1 MMTTTRISRLLLIA
15 MLASLTLSSC
25 GGSET
30 TTDTT
35 AAGNVDT
42 TTVAADTAETL
53 NLPAKNWEGRK
64 FRVLGYENVNRTQF
78 SNFEIDSEGENGD
91 VVNDAIFRRNTK
103 IEDTYNVE
111 IVQILDASDTNH
123 ENATMAHIRQT
134 TLAGED
140 LYDLAFASVS
150 RIGTLAREGMFYDL
164 NSVDHI
170 DFTKSW
176 WNSEVNSA
184 LEVSGRLFFTNSDF
198 SLRDKSRSY
207 IMTFNKAMV
216 EKYELG
222 DPFQLVRDGKWT
234 LDVMTEWSK
243 KVGNDVNGN
252 GEPDYEDTFGTGF
265 ESYNTFRTFS
275 FGAGLE
281 ILQNNGGSPALVMNN
296 ERTIDIID
304 KVFGLL
310 TPNDYV
316 GTTCEL
322 WNGKVTFD
330 YWSACGKLFMEGRL
344 LFLTTFPHSLK
355 TLSANCTED
364 YGVLPFGKLDEKQ
377 DKYYTFADSM
387 GMLFG
392 IPSTTPDP
400 DFSGF
405 MLEALSA
412 ESQKTS
418 LPAYYEISCK
428 TKYTYDEDSA
438 EMMDIIF
445 DGIVFEPAVIYGIS
459 GVNSLLYEIAKGGTN
474 DFASRYAS
482 IEAAAKEDIK
492 KLISDFAAIK

>member
-35 AAGNVDT
+35 AAESVDT
-42 TTVAADTAETL
+42 TTAAADTAETL
-53 NLPAKNWEGRK
+53 DLPEKNWEGRK
-64 FRVLGYENVNRTQF
+64 FRVLGYENANRTKF
-78 SNFEIDSEGENGD
+78 SNFEIDSEGQNGD

-330 YWSACGKLFMEGRL
+330 YWSACVTQKLVIISSNEG
-344 LFLTTFPHSLK
+344 
-355 TLSANCTED
+355 
-364 YGVLPFGKLDEKQ
+364 
-377 DKYYTFADSM
+377 
-387 GMLFG
+387 
-392 IPSTTPDP
+392 
-400 DFSGF
+400 
-405 MLEALSA
+405 
-412 ESQKTS
+412 
-418 LPAYYEISCK
+418 CK
-428 TKYTYDEDSA
+428 
-438 EMMDIIF
+438 
-445 DGIVFEPAVIYGIS
+445 
-459 GVNSLLYEIAKGGTN
+459 
-474 DFASRYAS
+474 
-482 IEAAAKEDIK
+482 IK
-492 KLISDFAAIK
+492 NI